1 MAITFLTYA
10 NKVDTKWCSPIFLDF
25 IIYHRLSV
33 ETNTAPNLPQS
44 SPELNIPFTLLITLK
59 PFPSVEW
66 RYKRKV
72 FRKSFRFI
80 CQIFCHR
87 LSVEKN
93 IAPNLS
99 QSPSELNIPFT
110 LLITLKP
117 FSSVEWSCGK
127 VSNLT
132 TVIDNHYFA
141 CLL

>member
-1 MAITFLTYA
+1 MVFSNFSWFYYL
-10 NKVDTKWCSPIFLDF
+10 SPIVGRDKYLTKLVS
-25 IIYHRLSV
+25 I
-33 ETNTAPNLPQS
+33 S
-44 SPELNIPFTLLITLK
+44 SWTQYPFTLLITLK
-59 PFPSVEW
+59 PFSSVEW

-72 FRKSFRFI
+72 LRKSFRFI

-87 LSVEKN
+87 LSVETN

-132 TVIDNHYFA
+132 KVIDNHYFA